1 MPDPRALVARSTDN
15 DSGISASFVLFNVAP
30 SYLLS
35 FLTHV
40 IMVIVMALITVSH
53 AKDAFRAELVAM
65 TPEEFEPL
73 EDRAEPEWE
82 LDVTERPTDEPT
94 HIPGAP
100 SPDAP
105 PDAVVIVDTP
115 AADAE
120 PATGFIEL
128 QDFGE
133 RTAPRNELM
142 RDFGMMTGDGFSA
155 RKKVRDGDGIP
166 AGASAPSERA
176 VALALQWLANH
187 QNADG
192 SFNFDHSRSP
202 QCGGKCGDRGNLT
215 DCTTGATALA
225 LLPFL
230 GAGQTHKEGKYRKTV
245 EAGLYY
251 LLSRMKV
258 QNDMGS
264 LAEGG
269 GNLYAHGIAAIVL
282 CEAYGMTHD
291 KALAQPAQA
300 ALNYT
305 MYAQDPNGGGWRYTA
320 RQPGDTSAVGWQL
333 MALKSGHMAYLRVSP
348 ATIAG
353 ANHFLDS
360 VQTESGAKYGY
371 TSPGAG
377 PATTSVGLLSRMYL
391 GWKKDQPA
399 LERGVEY
406 LDSTGPSPNNFYFN
420 YYATQVMRH
429 YGGEPWT
436 KWNEKM
442 RDQLVASKAKDGH
455 QLGSWFVKGADHGA
469 DAGGRLYCTTMATMI
484 LEVYCRHMPL
494 YGKEAADS
502 DFPL

>member
-1 MPDPRALVARSTDN
+1 MPDPRALVAPVSDD
-15 DSGISASFVLFNVAP
+15 DSGISASFVLFKAVP

-35 FLTHV
+35 FMTHV

-53 AKDAFRAELVAM
+53 AKDAFRAELVA
-65 TPEEFEPL
+65 TVPEELEPL
-73 EDRAEPEWE
+73 EDLAETEWDLKLEE
-82 LDVTERPTDEPT
+82 LTEPQGYA
-94 HIPGAP
+94 PGSP
-100 SPDAP
+100 SPDSP
-105 PDAVVIVDTP
+105 SDSIVIADSPST
-115 AADAE
+115 DAE
-120 PATGFIEL
+120 PAPAFVEL
-128 QDFGE
+128 QTFGE

-142 RDFGMMTGDGFSA
+142 RDLGMMAGDGFSH
-155 RKKVRDGDGIP
+155 RKQRDGDGIP
-166 AGASAPSERA
+166 PGASAPSEKA

-192 SFNFDHSRSP
+192 SFNFDHARSP
-202 QCGGKCGDRGNLT
+202 QCGGKCGDRGSLS
-215 DCTTGATALA
+215 DCTTGGTALA

-230 GAGQTHKEGKYRKTV
+230 GAGQTHKAGKYRKTV

-291 KALAQPAQA
+291 KVLAQPAQA

-305 MYAQDPNGGGWRYTA
+305 MHAQDPNGGGWRYTA

-333 MALKSGHMAYLRVSP
+333 MALKSGHMAYLRVNP

-353 ANHFLDS
+353 ANRFLDS
-360 VQTESGAKYGY
+360 VQSDSGAKYGY

-377 PATTSVGLLSRMYL
+377 PGTTSVGLLSRMYL
-391 GWKKDQPA
+391 GWKRDNPA
-399 LERGVEY
+399 LQRGVEF
-406 LDSTGPSPNNFYFN
+406 LDAAGPSPNNFYFN

-429 YGGEPWT
+429 NGGEPWT

-442 RDQLVASKAKDGH
+442 RDQLVASQAKDSH
-455 QLGSWFVKGADHGA
+455 QIGSWFVKGGDHGA
-469 DAGGRLYCTTMATMI
+469 EAGGRLYCTAMAAMM
-484 LEVYCRHMPL
+484 LEVYYRHMPL